1 MRIEEGFQQAPYPV
15 EHPYTEDP
23 VLPSLLK
30 RILPNDVKTSL
41 DIDLTRLGH
50 VLVNDIR
57 PLAPLLHPA
66 TLTQYDEWGRRI
78 DRLHTSEAWR
88 ALEEFAIKEGYVAI
102 AYEKKH
108 REYSR
113 TIMFARNMVMT
124 GDSHAL
130 FGTKRM
136 KKELSPRFLSRD
148 PANAC
153 LSGQWM
159 TERPGGSDV
168 SQTETV
174 AVPTQGVSTDLGS
187 PYILDGFKWFS
198 SAAEG
203 HIAVALAR
211 TGTIAEGARGLSL
224 FLVPLRMGAY
234 TSPLHNGV
242 YMHRLKQK
250 VGTYG
255 VPTAELELRGTRAWL
270 LGAPGEGVRCIVRM
284 LNITRVHSAVHSI
297 GSLQAALR
305 IARAYAR
312 VRAVEGGR
320 RLLANAPL
328 HVAGLADSSLLYRAL
343 THLAFGAVVL
353 LGRSECGVATDAE
366 EARLRLLTPTIK
378 AYAAEHANVGIE
390 QAMGALG
397 GQGYMEET
405 GIGRL
410 IRDAMVEKIWEGA
423 INVCALDLT
432 RAITKEPLSVEH
444 YLSWAHNI
452 ISAVSPSVK
461 SLLAKTTETLATS
474 LTKLPIY
481 FRETITNPLLPCVV
495 LNYFAIVSSA
505 LYLLEHASWA
515 CTTKEPTQEVDI
527 EAVRRWVE
535 EGELAK
541 VEREIELVRADDGRR
556 VGLNTGLVYGPHANF
571 SAKL

>member
-1 MRIEEGFQQAPYPV
+1 
-15 EHPYTEDP
+15 
-23 VLPSLLK
+23 
-30 RILPNDVKTSL
+30 
-41 DIDLTRLGH
+41 
-50 VLVNDIR
+50 
-57 PLAPLLHPA
+57 
-66 TLTQYDEWGRRI
+66 
-78 DRLHTSEAWR
+78 
-88 ALEEFAIKEGYVAI
+88 
-102 AYEKKH
+102 
-108 REYSR
+108 
-113 TIMFARNMVMT
+113 
-124 GDSHAL
+124 
-130 FGTKRM
+130 M
-136 KKELSPRFLSRD
+136 KKELFPRFLSRD

-174 AVPTQGVSTDLGS
+174 AVPTQRVSTDLGS

-203 HIAVALAR
+203 HMAVALAR

-378 AYAAEHANVGIE
+378 AYAA
-390 QAMGALG
+390 
-397 GQGYMEET
+397 
-405 GIGRL
+405 
-410 IRDAMVEKIWEGA
+410 
-423 INVCALDLT
+423 
-432 RAITKEPLSVEH
+432 
-444 YLSWAHNI
+444 
-452 ISAVSPSVK
+452 
-461 SLLAKTTETLATS
+461 
-474 LTKLPIY
+474 
-481 FRETITNPLLPCVV
+481 
-495 LNYFAIVSSA
+495 
-505 LYLLEHASWA
+505 
-515 CTTKEPTQEVDI
+515 
-527 EAVRRWVE
+527 
-535 EGELAK
+535 
-541 VEREIELVRADDGRR
+541 
-556 VGLNTGLVYGPHANF
+556 
-571 SAKL
+571 